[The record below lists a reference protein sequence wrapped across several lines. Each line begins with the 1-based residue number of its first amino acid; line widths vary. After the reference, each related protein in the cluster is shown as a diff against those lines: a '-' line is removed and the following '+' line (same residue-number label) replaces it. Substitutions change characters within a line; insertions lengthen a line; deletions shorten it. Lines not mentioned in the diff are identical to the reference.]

1 MMDHRVNDVQ
11 LLYDDAVALY
21 NDVVCNKADTIIED
35 LTKATET
42 LKNCWEGVDAAVQ
55 INHVIDVHNA
65 MVKVRNALAGLSRD
79 SSYVASK
86 YREIQNAN
94 RAGLQALEPVTVG
107 DAKPMLEAYVDDR
120 DTINITADANQ
131 GKTLLDTVNNMYD
144 EFSAEVNRYYSNIMS
159 NWQMGTGRDNA
170 ESAFEEFIEGS
181 KKYKAI
187 LEGVSQSITEALRNY
202 QF

>member
-1 MMDHRVNDVQ
+1 MDHRVSDVQ

-21 NDVVCNKADTIIED
+21 NDVVCNKADTIIDD
-35 LTKATET
+35 LKKATET
-42 LKNCWEGVDAAVQ
+42 LEKCWEGVDAAVQ

-65 MVKVRNALAGLSRD
+65 MTKVRNALAGLSRD
-79 SSYVASK
+79 SSFVASK

-94 RAGLQALEPVTVG
+94 RAGLQALEPVTIG
-107 DAKPMLEAYVDDR
+107 AEKTAMDPYVDDR
-120 DTINITADANQ
+120 DTINITSDAEQ
-131 GKTLLDTVNNMYD
+131 GKVLLDTVNNMYD
-144 EFSAEVNRYYSNIMS
+144 EFAAEVNRYYSNIMS
-159 NWQMGTGRDNA
+159 NWQMGTDRDNA

>member
-1 MMDHRVNDVQ
+1 MDHRVTDVQ

-21 NDVVCNKADTIIED
+21 NDVVCNKADTIID
-35 LTKATET
+35 NLKKAIDT
-42 LKNCWEGVDAAVQ
+42 LEKCWEGVDAAVQ

-65 MVKVRNALAGLSRD
+65 MAKVRNALAGLSRD

-107 DAKPMLEAYVDDR
+107 GEKTKMDPYVDDR
-120 DTINITADANQ
+120 DTINITSDAEQ
-131 GKTLLDTVNNMYD
+131 GKMLLDTVNNMYD
-144 EFSAEVNRYYSNIMS
+144 EFAAEVNRYYSNIMS